1 METTILTTFFVK
13 GFFKSV
19 KKKITKKQTIILKK
33 QKW

>member
-19 KKKITKKQTIILKK
+19 KKITKKQTIILKK